1 MKGMNMKYFG
11 VEQSAKVEITLTRN
25 FLLEVPDDCTQDEA
39 EKRLQE
45 LEWDVFFEQ
54 QVEWINDGPCEW
66 EEVDAQGTTLT
77 PESSAQDARGRPI
90 ITLRNKI

>member
-1 MKGMNMKYFG
+1 MKYFI
-11 VEQSAKVEITLTRN
+11 VDQSANVEITLTRT

-39 EKRLQE
+39 EKRLQK
-45 LEWDVFFEQ
+45 LDWLVFFEQ

-77 PESSAQDARGRPI
+77 PASSALDARGRPT
-90 ITLRNKI
+90 ITLDNEE